1 MKQFLAASI
10 LLTACGNSVPDK
22 VTIAVES
29 EKKPS
34 ACLALDGTCSEVT
47 TTTIDNN
54 GVNTVKTEEP
64 CDTPAPS
71 ASVTPVAVATPVATP
86 APTPA
91 PVATPAP
98 FAPHFTAMVHPLPQA
113 YDPVFSLSATVEFDI
128 NNDRAIDSSEQ
139 FIVTFFKLADN
150 SVVTTTA
157 YGNQLQ
163 FFQEK
168 FWYPNEFVNDMKPF
182 STATQPWEGWVFGSD
197 GERTNLASSSMGTIV
212 DVNAPYSFQ
221 AWAPLGDSNFR
232 ARLRCFKT
240 GLINGF
246 NYNGGCSISFY
257 NVTDDSLSYYG
268 GSGTRPLFS
277 DGTYSNGYNKGAH
290 ISGAC
295 LISGSTGSAND
306 RCFGDPL

>member
-10 LLTACGNSVPDK
+10 LLTACGNGVPDK
-22 VTIAVES
+22 VTIAVEN
-29 EKKPS
+29 EKSPS
-34 ACLALDGTCSEVT
+34 TCLSLDGSCSEVT

-64 CDTPAPS
+64 CNTPTPA

-86 APTPA
+86 AATPA
-91 PVATPAP
+91 PVANPAP
-98 FAPHFTAMVHPLPQA
+98 FVPHFSAMVHPLPQA

-128 NNDRAIDSSEQ
+128 NNNRVIDASEQ

-182 STATQPWEGWVFGSD
+182 STANQPWEGWGFDSNN
-197 GERTNLASSSMGTIV
+197 ERVASISN
-212 DVNAPYSFQ
+212 NAYSFQ
-221 AWAPLGDSNFR
+221 AWAPLGNSDFR

-240 GLINGF
+240 GFINGF

-257 NVTDDSLSYYG
+257 NVVNESLSYYS
-268 GSGTRPLFS
+268 GSGALPLFS
-277 DGTYSNGYNKGAH
+277 DGTYANSIGEKGAH
-290 ISGAC
+290 ISGTC
-295 LISGSTGSAND
+295 LTSGSTGAAND
-306 RCFGDPL
+306 RCFGDSQ